1 MRVRP
6 VLVSA
11 VALCALAAPA
21 AFSATPAAT
30 PQVTDPANDANGGAT
45 AGGPAA
51 DRSTAPVSASYAD
64 VLSILWAPDVAK
76 KGKKP
81 TGFTVTTTL
90 SAPPVAPQ
98 GASLVYRMLGQVNG
112 DSASYLGPVYYT
124 APSTDPASPQS
135 ALRDNLGGATRL
147 TKIDLPVIAGNTMT
161 WHVPFSVLPK
171 EFKRGTSVSNL
182 YFEVREVEG
191 FQGQKVPDASPVNGG
206 ATGLAAG
213 VYDNGTSTNSFKIG

>member
-21 AFSATPAAT
+21 AFSATPTAA
-30 PQVTDPANDANGGAT
+30 PQVTDPAGDANGGAT

-51 DRSTAPVSASYAD
+51 DQSTAPVSASYAD
-64 VLSILWAPDVAK
+64 VVSILWAPDAAP

-112 DSASYLGPVYYT
+112 DATLYLGPVYYT
-124 APSTDPASPQS
+124 APSTDPSAPQS

-161 WHVPFSVLPK
+161 WHVPFSAVPK
-171 EFKRGTSVSNL
+171 EFKLGTAVSNL
-182 YFEVREVEG
+182 YFEVREIES
-191 FQGQKVPDASPVNGG
+191 FQGQKTPDALPVVGG
-206 ATGLAAG
+206 ATGLAVGA
-213 VYDNGTSTNSFKIG
+213 YDNGKSTNSFKIG

>member
-6 VLVSA
+6 VVVSA

-21 AFSATPAAT
+21 AFSAPPAAA
-30 PQVTDPANDANGGAT
+30 PQVTDPAGDANAGAT

-51 DRSTAPVSASYAD
+51 NQPTPGASASYAD
-64 VLSILWAPDVAK
+64 VLSILWAPDAAP

-112 DSASYLGPVYYT
+112 DSSLYVGPVYYT
-124 APSTDPASPQS
+124 DPSTDPAAPQS

-147 TKIDLPVIAGNTMT
+147 TKIDLPVITGNTMT

-171 EFKRGTSVSNL
+171 EFKRGTSLSNL
-182 YFEVREVEG
+182 YFEVREVES
-191 FQGQKVPDASPVNGG
+191 FQGQKIPDASPINGG
-206 ATGLAAG
+206 ATGLAVG

>member
-1 MRVRP
+1 MRIRP

-21 AFSATPAAT
+21 AFSATPAA

-51 DRSTAPVSASYAD
+51 DQATPAGSASYAD
-64 VLSILWAPDVAK
+64 VLSVLWAPDAAP

-98 GASLVYRMLGQVNG
+98 GASLVYRMLSQVNG
-112 DSASYLGPVYYT
+112 DSKIYLGPVYYT
-124 APSTDPASPQS
+124 APSTDPAAPQS

-161 WHVPFSVLPK
+161 WHVPFSAVPK
-171 EFKRGTSVSNL
+171 EFKLGTAVSNL
-182 YFEVREVEG
+182 YFEVREIES
-191 FQGQKVPDASPVNGG
+191 FQGQKTPDAVPLVGG
-206 ATGLAAG
+206 ASGLAVG
-213 VYDNGTSTNSFKIG
+213 VYDNGTSTSSFKIG